1 MKRVIPLFLIIMFL
15 TGLAWVPSNPAVLKA
30 KFRGKPHD
38 GTSDL
43 SVPPSLVSSITEPE
57 SIRVALYDEPNVTTP
72 SYTPAYDLTN
82 NISEVITLLEDEGYQ
97 VDSITLDDIISHK
110 LTTEHYDVFIMV
122 NNVPRENI
130 TNHVKEFWL
139 AGGGVLSFNS
149 AMAYL
154 FYAGMMMPEIEVD
167 PAGFYWDYRSHDYT
181 NVTNLHPITRD
192 YSVNDT
198 IQLRSDEWAIFW
210 IPMWR
215 DQNSI
220 IDDDVTVLIS
230 NFTEP
235 EYGLGCAIDSSYKGG
250 RVVQLPGDGYSIDAD
265 MEPLIIKS
273 VEYLAPRPK
282 AKVAYDLS
290 HWPQLY
296 VDPWDDLAQIYSADE
311 SYTQLRNVYV
321 NHSYTFDKFYPS
333 SEGNFTSDRLAHY
346 DMMIIAWPNLNLTVG
361 ERTTL
366 FEWVEEGGSL
376 FLLADRSGFISPG
389 PALYHLNWTIENL
402 DMSIGMYDVQDDI
415 IASPSDPRHPSTE
428 HCSSI
433 AVSYRNYINLTG
445 PAASPIL
452 DYNGNIVLA
461 SQEHGSGRVI
471 LSSDLNIFTNKR
483 IKTYDN
489 ERLALNIGDWLT
501 ASEAGILYMC
511 NYLGTDVYT
520 YPHNSPAA
528 LAMNEL
534 GLEYQIVYS
543 GPWMNRS
550 LYWED
555 WDLIIVDAVWALTQY
570 FDDLAKHIESDSYLL
585 MSYYFTR
592 AHTEESL
599 WPLLGFEA
607 ASSTYGAP
615 QTSYVYTPDHPIFNI
630 PIDYGA
636 NNISDGL
643 DLTYTGEKVS
653 VYDNAT
659 TLAGYNETI
668 DSDMASMVLRNDRRT
683 LYNSYLIDLY
693 VNDTD
698 ASGYADNYEIW
709 LNQIAFM
716 SAAWIDR
723 PADFTYEAG
732 NPEVD
737 VVWNAESHAPA
748 SYEISVNGTVEE
760 SGSWDGSAI
769 TFGFGGFDPGVYEV
783 VLTCID
789 EFGIPSTD
797 AVIATVVD
805 TTPPD
810 LNEPFD
816 FEITEGE
823 TAEIEWT
830 AEELYP
836 SQYQVY
842 VNGSLEESESWNQE
856 DLTITL
862 QDLEVGTYNVTIRC
876 VDESGNEATDT
887 VWVIVNP
894 STGLIPGIDNQTLL
908 LIVAGLLVLI
918 IVALALRRRKK

>member
-1 MKRVIPLFLIIMFL
+1 MKRAIPLFMIMMFL
-15 TGLAWVPSNPAVLKA
+15 TGFAWIPSNPAVLKA
-30 KFRGKPHD
+30 KFPGNLHD
-38 GTSDL
+38 GASEI
-43 SVPPSLVSSITEPE
+43 SVPPTLSSSITEPE
-57 SIRVALYDEPNVTTP
+57 SIRVAVYDEPNVTTP

-97 VDSITLDDIISHK
+97 VNSLTLDDIMSHK

-149 AMAYL
+149 AIAYL
-154 FYAGMMMPEIEVD
+154 FSAGMMMPELEAD
-167 PAGFYWDYRSHDYT
+167 PAGFYWNYKSHDYT

-198 IQLRSDEWAIFW
+198 VQLRSNKWTTFW

-215 DQNSI
+215 DQSSI
-220 IDDDVTVLIS
+220 IEDDVTVLLS

-250 RVVQLPGDGYSIDAD
+250 RVVQLPGDGYSLDSD
-265 MEPLIIKS
+265 MEQLIIKS

-282 AKVAYDLS
+282 ARVAYDLS
-290 HWPQLY
+290 HNPQLC
-296 VDPWDDLAQIYSADE
+296 VDSWDNLARVYDANE
-311 SYTQLRNVYV
+311 SYSQLRNAYV
-321 NHSYTFDKFYPS
+321 NHSYIFDKFYPS

-346 DMMIIAWPNLNLTVG
+346 DMMIIAWPNFNLTVA
-361 ERTTL
+361 ERDAL
-366 FEWVEEGGSL
+366 FDWVDEGGSL
-376 FLLADRSGFISPG
+376 FLLADRSEFYPHDGMYNI
-389 PALYHLNWTIENL
+389 NWTIQNL
-402 DMSIGMYDVQDDI
+402 DMHIGMYNVLDEVS
-415 IASPSDPRHPSTE
+415 ATRSDPPHPTTE
-428 HCSSI
+428 GCSSI
-433 AVSYRNYINLTG
+433 AVGYRSYINLTG
-445 PAASPIL
+445 PAASPIF

-461 SQEHGSGRVI
+461 SQEYGSGRVI

-489 ERLALNIGDWLT
+489 ERLAVNIGDWLT
-501 ASEAGILYMC
+501 ASEADILYMC
-511 NYLGTDVYT
+511 NYLGTTVYT
-520 YPHNSPAA
+520 NPHNSPAA

-543 GPWMNRS
+543 GSWMNRS
-550 LYWED
+550 LYWQD
-555 WDLIIVDAVWALTQY
+555 WDLVIVDAVWALTHY
-570 FDDLAKHIESDSYLL
+570 FDELAKHVESGSYLL
-585 MSYYFTR
+585 MSYYLTR
-592 AHTEESL
+592 AHTSEGL

-615 QTSYVYTPDHPIFNI
+615 QTSYVYTPDHPIFNM

-643 DLTYTGEKVS
+643 DLFYTGEKVS

-659 TLAGYNETI
+659 ALAGYNDTT

-716 SAAWIDR
+716 SAAWIDQ

-732 NPEVD
+732 DPDVD
-737 VVWNAESHAPA
+737 VVWNAGSHAPA

-760 SGSWDGSAI
+760 NGSWDGSSI

-805 TTPPD
+805 TTAPD

-842 VNGSLEESESWNQE
+842 VNSSLEESGSWEQQ

-862 QDLEVGTYNVTIRC
+862 EDLEVGAYNVSIRC

-918 IVALALRRRKK
+918 IIALALRRRKK